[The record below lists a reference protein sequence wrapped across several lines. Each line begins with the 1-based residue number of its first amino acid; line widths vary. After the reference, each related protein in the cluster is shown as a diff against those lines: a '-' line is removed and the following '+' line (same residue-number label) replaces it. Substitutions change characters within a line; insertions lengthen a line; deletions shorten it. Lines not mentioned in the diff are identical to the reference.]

1 MVEWYCFKGVDGL
14 NHEEKIL
21 ELLTTIQKDV
31 SGIGREL
38 TSLKQDVT
46 DLKQDVDGLKQD
58 VTTLRKD
65 VTVLQE
71 DVTTLKKETQFIRG
85 IAVKIE
91 NDHGKKLDALFDGC
105 SSIFDIMIRYHP
117 RISSLESKMDQLVFE
132 VRYLKAAS

>member
-38 TSLKQDVT
+38 TSLKQDVA
-46 DLKQDVDGLKQD
+46 
-58 VTTLRKD
+58 TLRKD

-85 IAVKIE
+85 VAVKIE

-132 VRYLKAAS
+132 VRYLKAAR